1 MRQQKLIRRSKGYK
15 IVFGKWPLVVRT
27 CGALIQNDLFTFV
40 PLKTKKTEL
49 NTLSRIG
56 VTTTVNAPM
65 EKGWTFGSECSHVVR
80 WNKAKSGRPS

>member
-15 IVFGKWPLVVRT
+15 IVFGKCPLVVRT

-49 NTLSRIG
+49 NTLSKID
-56 VTTTVNAPM
+56 VANNVNAPM
-65 EKGWTFGSECSHVVR
+65 EKG
-80 WNKAKSGRPS
+80 

>member
-15 IVFGKWPLVVRT
+15 IVFGKCQLVVRT

-49 NTLSRIG
+49 NTLSKID
-56 VTTTVNAPM
+56 VANDVNAPM
-65 EKGWTFGSECSHVVR
+65 EKG
-80 WNKAKSGRPS
+80 